1 MSYLR
6 KNIERLEA
14 YMPGEQPPPEAKVIK
29 LNTNENCYPP
39 SPKVLRVLKSFQG
52 ELLRRYPDPMSKAL
66 CERAAKLYRVPADWV
81 LAGNGSDEH
90 LALIVRAYLEP
101 GRKAA
106 YPVPTYS
113 LYRTLAQMQ
122 DAGLAEIPYDDDY
135 HIPVERLIR
144 SGAVVTFICSPNNP
158 SATVAPVKDLAKLAS
173 RLKGILVVDEAYTD
187 FADENAMSLVKK
199 FRNVIVLRTVSKGYS
214 LAGLRLGFAVAQP
227 ETLEGL
233 IKIKDSYNVDAVTNR
248 VGIAALSDQA
258 WKDKNTRKV
267 VKSRAKL
274 AKNLDKLGFQ
284 IWPSQANFILARP
297 LDGNAQFLYQALK
310 KKGILVRYWNQPR
323 LDDKI
328 RITVGTE
335 EENQALV
342 SAIQALAEC

>member
-39 SPKVLRVLKSFQG
+39 SPKVLRVLKSFRG

-66 CERAAKLYRVPADWV
+66 CAKAAKLYGVPADWV

-106 YPVPTYS
+106 YPMPTYA

-122 DAGLAEIPYDDDY
+122 GAGLAEVPYDTDY
-135 HIPVERLIR
+135 RLPVEGLIR
-144 SGAVVTFICSPNNP
+144 SGAVIIFICSPNNP
-158 SATVAPVKDLAKLAS
+158 SATVAPVKDLARLAS
-173 RLKGILVVDEAYTD
+173 GLRGILVVDEAYTD
-187 FADENAMSLVKK
+187 FADENAMSLVRRFK
-199 FRNVIVLRTVSKGYS
+199 NVIVLRTVSKGYS
-214 LAGLRLGFAVAQP
+214 LAGLRLGFAVARP

-233 IKIKDSYNVDAVTNR
+233 IKVKDSYNVDAVTNR

-258 WKDKNTRKV
+258 WNDKNAGKII
-267 VKSRAKL
+267 KSRGKL
-274 AKNLDKLGFQ
+274 SKNLGSLGFQ
-284 IWPSQANFILARP
+284 VWPSQANFILARP
-297 LDGNAQFLYQALK
+297 PDGRAQFLYRALK
-310 KKGILVRYWNQPR
+310 KRGILVRYWNQPR

-335 EENQALV
+335 EENGIL
-342 SAIQALAEC
+342 LAVIRELAGR